1 MFRRLLSVGGFT
13 LLSRITGFARDIL
26 MAWILGKG
34 LMSDAFIVAFLFP
47 SYFRSIFGEGGINPA
62 FLPRYAALHA
72 KGEHE
77 AAAVFADRVFSWQ
90 MLAQLVILVA
100 GMIFM
105 PTIVRGIAPGF
116 ADNPGQLALTVE
128 LARITFPYLILTL
141 VAIQLSAMLNAIEK
155 FWAAAAWSNF
165 QNLGMITTLI
175 AWRWFPNA
183 AYAAAWGLLLG
194 GFAQLF
200 FMLWAAKRDGVS
212 LRISWPRWT
221 PEIKEFFKALGAVTV
236 GTASTLIA
244 PLIDT
249 VLASFLPTGSRTALY
264 YADRINQLPLGVLGI
279 ALGTVLL
286 PEMSARLA
294 RNDRDGSDAA
304 QNNSAALTLLLT
316 LPFAVVFF
324 TIPGTIMRAIFAHG
338 AFDAQAAALSG
349 VALAAYGVGL
359 PAFALVRII
368 ASTFYAR
375 HDTATP
381 ARVTSHRLRRE
392 HRDEAGSG
400 LGLSTR
406 HRRDRARHRVRRL
419 AQRRPTRLA
428 GPKAFA
434 PFDQRQLPPRTRPH
448 LSLRG
453 CGGRRRHC
461 RCVGGRSSAHRGS
474 VARLGGAGLRR
485 APRRTWIYRRRLC
498 IPPLSAARPLRR
510 ESVSHAATLCGPLY
524 SG

>member
-1 MFRRLLSVGGFT
+1 
-13 LLSRITGFARDIL
+13 
-26 MAWILGKG
+26 
-34 LMSDAFIVAFLFP
+34 
-47 SYFRSIFGEGGINPA
+47 
-62 FLPRYAALHA
+62 
-72 KGEHE
+72 
-77 AAAVFADRVFSWQ
+77 
-90 MLAQLVILVA
+90 
-100 GMIFM
+100 
-105 PTIVRGIAPGF
+105 
-116 ADNPGQLALTVE
+116 
-128 LARITFPYLILTL
+128 
-141 VAIQLSAMLNAIEK
+141 
-155 FWAAAAWSNF
+155 
-165 QNLGMITTLI
+165 MITTLI

-381 ARVTSHRLRRE
+381 ARVTLI
-392 HRDEAGSG
+392 
-400 LGLSTR
+400 
-406 HRRDRARHRVRRL
+406 
-419 AQRRPTRLA
+419 
-428 GPKAFA
+428 AFA
-434 PFDQRQLPPRTRPH
+434 ANIAMKLVLVWGFHLGIAGIALGTAFGAWLNVVQLVW
-448 LSLRG
+448 L
-453 CGGRRRHC
+453 GRRR
-461 RCVGGRSSAHRGS
+461 SLLSIS
-474 VARLGGAGLRR
+474 DSFRR
-485 APRRTWIYRRRLC
+485 ALVPIF
-498 IPPLSAARPLRR
+498 LSAAAVGVGATAGASAAGHLHIGGLWHDLAALAFAGLLGGLGYIGVVFAFRRSLPLGRFG
-510 ESVSHAATLCGPLY
+510 AKA
-524 SG
+524 